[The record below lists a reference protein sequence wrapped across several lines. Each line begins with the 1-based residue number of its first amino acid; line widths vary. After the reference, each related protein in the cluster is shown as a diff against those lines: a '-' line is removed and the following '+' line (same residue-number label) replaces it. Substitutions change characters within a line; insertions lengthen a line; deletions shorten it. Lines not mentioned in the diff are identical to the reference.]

1 MYVNGTDNFLKYCKS
16 HKLMNEMLD
25 KFSWQVWVRELKEP
39 QQKYSVD
46 LEPKDKGWY
55 IFQNMNSVFLLFVLF
70 CTQFK
75 EEGCMYNIQKLL

>member
-46 LEPKDKGWY
+46 LEPKDKGWSIPILEY
-55 IFQNMNSVFLLFVLF
+55 YFCIFTFCNIMHSVLRKRG
-70 CTQFK
+70 K
-75 EEGCMYNIQKLL
+75 EGLKKN

>member
-55 IFQNMNSVFLLFVLF
+55 IFLYFYFLFYYAICF
-70 CTQFK
+70 E
-75 EEGCMYNIQKLL
+75 EEG